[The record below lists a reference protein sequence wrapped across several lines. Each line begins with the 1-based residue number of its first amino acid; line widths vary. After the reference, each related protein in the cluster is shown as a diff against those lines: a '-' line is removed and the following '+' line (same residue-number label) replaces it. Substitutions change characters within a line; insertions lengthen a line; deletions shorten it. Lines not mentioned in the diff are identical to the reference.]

1 MRAVHHHGFSK
12 IWFRTNGSHWAI
24 DFPSGNQIWCKNVD
38 RCPNYGPKSKFK
50 MAAVRHL
57 GFSKIW
63 FLSIWVP
70 NLVQKCRST
79 PKLWPEIWF
88 MSKGSVATWATD
100 FPYGCQIQCKNVD
113 QRPNYGPKSKFKIA
127 AVRHLGI
134 LISSHS
140 LFVGLHQPVEF
151 CANPNYSFEDM
162 GIWIFGE
169 LVWNAY
175 LRP

>member
-1 MRAVHHHGFSK
+1 
-12 IWFRTNGSHWAI
+12 
-24 DFPSGNQIWCKNVD
+24 
-38 RCPNYGPKSKFK
+38 

-162 GIWIFGE
+162 GIWIFCRNG
-169 LVWNAY
+169 LKCLFSPQKNHFFGLDGPVNVISHHRDHQKA
-175 LRP
+175 LLCLKPRVLSI